1 MIFVE
6 TEVVVALVSVA
17 QNDQDKQLIIRVL
30 SDLCAQG
37 NLHTFEL
44 LVKTMD
50 DPGEQFADIKPVLKI
65 DDFKAIFAET
75 CVQTA
80 DALLESN
87 FACQYDKR
95 MDFLVVLFQ
104 VVGKYIIDE
113 PQVAKL
119 FKLVDAN
126 LKCSAEEEAQTKL
139 ENVPLCK
146 IQLDVYMA
154 LEKWFVAPD
163 DKVAQDF

>member
-1 MIFVE
+1 
-6 TEVVVALVSVA
+6 
-17 QNDQDKQLIIRVL
+17 
-30 SDLCAQG
+30 
-37 NLHTFEL
+37 
-44 LVKTMD
+44 
-50 DPGEQFADIKPVLKI
+50 
-65 DDFKAIFAET
+65 
-75 CVQTA
+75 
-80 DALLESN
+80 
-87 FACQYDKR
+87 

-146 IQLDVYMA
+146 I
-154 LEKWFVAPD
+154 
-163 DKVAQDF
+163 